1 VNEDREAGNRSDD
14 VMATEGG
21 VTIVTQ
27 TRPLDG
33 HEEAFKRWQDTI
45 GAAVAKWDGFIEQ
58 EVIPPRPPAQIDW
71 VILQRFVS
79 SEAAASWLRS
89 TQRLSL
95 VDSIQSILGGNDD
108 IHLVRD
114 GASGVLPAP
123 VSVVISTRVKP
134 GEEVAYRRW
143 EQRIAA
149 VQSRAAGYQGYRLEP
164 PVPGVQDDW
173 LAIIRFDSEANL
185 QRWLNSP
192 ERLELLRASD
202 SFTERL
208 DTRIVRSGFDQW
220 FSVGKRDAAQVPV
233 WKQNMIVLS
242 LLYPV
247 VFLFGLLVQTPLLMK
262 RIGMPFWLAL
272 FVGNVV
278 SVVLLNWLVPWAS
291 RRLNW
296 WLQPAGQESMG
307 NHVLG
312 TGIVVGIYALSL
324 LVCSRL

>member
-1 VNEDREAGNRSDD
+1 VKDDRQAGKHGNHSL
-14 VMATEGG
+14 TTGG
-21 VTIVTQ
+21 GATIVTQ
-27 TRPLDG
+27 TRPLAG
-33 HEEAFKRWQDTI
+33 HEEDFKRWQDGM
-45 GAAVAKWDGFIEQ
+45 GAVIATWEGFIEQ
-58 EVIPPRPPAQIDW
+58 EVILPSPPAQIDW

-89 TQRLSL
+89 TQRLNL
-95 VDSIQSILGGNDD
+95 VDSIQPILAGNDD

-134 GEEVAYRRW
+134 GEEIAYRRW

-149 VQSRAAGYQGYRLEP
+149 AQSRAAGFQGYRLEP
-164 PVPGVQDDW
+164 PVAGVQDDW

-185 QRWLNSP
+185 QGWLNSP
-192 ERLELLRASD
+192 ERLELLSD
-202 SFTERL
+202 SHGFTEHL

-220 FSVGKRDAAQVPV
+220 FSAGQRNASPVPV

-247 VFLFGLLVQTPLLMK
+247 VFLFGLLVQTPLLIK

-291 RRLNW
+291 KRLNW
-296 WLQPAGQESMG
+296 WLQPATQKSMS
-307 NHVLG
+307 HHALG
-312 TGIVVGIYALSL
+312 AGIVVGIYAVSL

>member
-1 VNEDREAGNRSDD
+1 VNEDRKAGNHGNDS
-14 VMATEGG
+14 MATEGG
-21 VTIVTQ
+21 ATIVTQ
-27 TRPLDG
+27 TRPLAG
-33 HEEAFKRWQDTI
+33 HEEAFQRWQDEMGTVI
-45 GAAVAKWDGFIEQ
+45 ATWEGFIEQ
-58 EVIPPRPPAQIDW
+58 EVILPRPPAQIDW

-79 SEAAASWLRS
+79 SDAAASWLRS
-89 TQRLSL
+89 AQRLSL
-95 VDSIQSILGGNDD
+95 VDSIQPILAGNDD

-149 VQSRAAGYQGYRLEP
+149 VQSRAAGFQGYRLEP

-192 ERLELLRASD
+192 ERLDLLIDSD
-202 SFTERL
+202 RFTEHL

-220 FSVGKRDAAQVPV
+220 FSVAARDAAPAPV

-247 VFLFGLLVQTPLLMK
+247 VFLFGLLVQTPLLIK

-291 RRLNW
+291 KRLAW
-296 WLQPAGQESMG
+296 WLQPAEQKSMG
-307 NHVLG
+307 SHVLG
-312 TGIVVGIYALSL
+312 AGIVVGVYAVSL

>member
-1 VNEDREAGNRSDD
+1 MNEDRKAGKHSNDS
-14 VMATEGG
+14 MTGA
-21 VTIVTQ
+21 TIVTQ
-27 TRPLDG
+27 TRPLAG
-33 HEEAFKRWQDTI
+33 HEEAFKRWQDEMGVVI
-45 GAAVAKWDGFIEQ
+45 AKWEGFIEQ
-58 EVIPPRPPAQIDW
+58 EVILPSPPAQIDW
-71 VILQRFVS
+71 VILQRFAS
-79 SEAAASWLRS
+79 SDAAASWLRS
-89 TQRLSL
+89 AQRLSL
-95 VDSIQSILGGNDD
+95 VDSIQPILAGNDD

-134 GEEVAYRRW
+134 GEEIAYRRW
-143 EQRIAA
+143 EQRMAA
-149 VQSRAAGYQGYRLEP
+149 LQSRAAGFQGYRLEP

-185 QRWLNSP
+185 QSWLNSP
-192 ERLELLRASD
+192 ERLELLKDSD
-202 SFTERL
+202 RFTEHL

-220 FSVGKRDAAQVPV
+220 FSGAKSDAPPAPV
-233 WKQNMIVLS
+233 WKQNMIVLA

-247 VFLFGLLVQTPLLMK
+247 VFLFGLFVQTPLLMN

-291 RRLNW
+291 KRLSW
-296 WLQPAGQESMG
+296 WLQPDVQKSMG

-312 TGIVVGIYALSL
+312 TGIVCGIYAASL
-324 LVCSRL
+324 LVCSALWGR

>member
-1 VNEDREAGNRSDD
+1 MNEDRKAGKESNTTMS
-14 VMATEGG
+14 TEGG
-21 VTIVTQ
+21 ATIVTQ
-27 TRPLDG
+27 TRPLAG
-33 HEEAFKRWQDTI
+33 HEEAFKRWQDSM
-45 GAAVAKWDGFIEQ
+45 GAVIATWEGFIEQ
-58 EVIPPRPPAQIDW
+58 EVIAPSPPAQVDW

-79 SEAAASWLRS
+79 SDAAASWLRS

-95 VDSIQSILGGNDD
+95 VDSIQSILAGNDD

-123 VSVVISTRVKP
+123 VSVVISTRVKA
-134 GEEVAYRRW
+134 GQEVAYRRW

-149 VQSRAAGYQGYRLEP
+149 MQARAAGFQGYRLEP

-173 LAIIRFDSEANL
+173 LAIIRFDSQANL
-185 QRWLNSP
+185 QNWLNSP
-192 ERLELLRASD
+192 ERLELLKDSD
-202 SFTERL
+202 CFTEHL

-220 FSVGKRDAAQVPV
+220 FSAAKSDAPPVPV
-233 WKQNMIVLS
+233 WKQNMIVLG

-247 VFLFGLLVQTPLLMK
+247 VFLFGMFVQKPLLIG

-291 RRLNW
+291 KRLSW
-296 WLQPAGQESMG
+296 WLQPGGLKSLG
-307 NHVLG
+307 NHLLG
-312 TGIVVGIYALSL
+312 TGIVVGVYAASM
-324 LVCSRL
+324 LVCSSL

>member
-1 VNEDREAGNRSDD
+1 MNEDRKAGNNSNNSVNR
-14 VMATEGG
+14 EGG
-21 VTIVTQ
+21 ATIVTQ
-27 TRPLDG
+27 TRPQAG
-33 HEEAFKRWQDTI
+33 QEEAFKLWQDAMGVVI
-45 GAAVAKWDGFIEQ
+45 AKSEGFIEQ
-58 EVIPPRPPAQIDW
+58 QVILPSPPAQIDW
-71 VILQRFVS
+71 VILQRFAS
-79 SEAAASWLRS
+79 SDSAASWLRS
-89 TQRLSL
+89 AQRLSL
-95 VDSIQSILGGNDD
+95 VDSIQPILAGNDD

-134 GEEVAYRRW
+134 GEEIAYRRW

-149 VQSRAAGYQGYRLEP
+149 AQARAAGFQGYRLEP

-185 QRWLNSP
+185 QNWLNSP
-192 ERLELLRASD
+192 ARMELLKDSD
-202 SFTERL
+202 CFTEHL

-220 FSVGKRDAAQVPV
+220 FSGAKGDAPPVPV
-233 WKQNMIVLS
+233 WKQNMIVLG

-278 SVVLLNWLVPWAS
+278 SVVLLNWLVPWAGK
-291 RRLNW
+291 RLSW
-296 WLQPAGQESMG
+296 WLQPGVQKSLG
-307 NHVLG
+307 NQMLG
-312 TGIVVGIYALSL
+312 TGIVVGVYVAAL
-324 LVCSRL
+324 LVCSSL